1 MKYNNKIVFLS
12 FFFPVDTEL
21 PITIKQSPSP
31 PPHHHHS
38 NNNNNNNNHH
48 HQQRLTNLQ
57 IKTEPSATNNGQQI
71 SHRPLL
77 HNLLSGAPIHTTP
90 YHRTYCTSSTGQY
103 FYFVCIAFYFFFN
116 FYKPVAIE

>member
-1 MKYNNKIVFLS
+1 MCIFTL
-12 FFFPVDTEL
+12 FTVDTEI

-31 PPHHHHS
+31 PPHHHH
-38 NNNNNNNNHH
+38 HH

-57 IKTEPSATNNGQQI
+57 IKTEQPASNNGQQI

-103 FYFVCIAFYFFFN
+103 ITF
-116 FYKPVAIE
+116 